1 MERHVYE
8 LKVKSSISNEDSNLS
23 LVLKEDISQEKLEE
37 MIRRIVK
44 DSRDEFV
51 FIDGGT
57 EYINTMKIKKTFK
70 DKYADLI
77 FTPTPPTTF
86 TLSI

>member
-8 LKVKSSISNEDSNLS
+8 LKVKNSISNEDSNLS
-23 LVLKEDISQEKLEE
+23 LVLKEELSQEELEE

-51 FIDGGT
+51 FVDGGT
-57 EYINTMKIKKTFK
+57 EYVNTMKIKQVFK
-70 DKYADLI
+70 DKYSDLI
-77 FTPTPPTTF
+77 FTPIPPTTF